1 MENGLMSNW
10 QGFLSP
16 TRRKNGHYEST
27 SFNIQGRVEPGSML
41 EGKPLYFQSLNSL
54 SHLSGG
60 VFCEVTDSARG
71 RPILRSETDP
81 LSFSVYTCNTT
92 LRETSPSR
100 LIDQVQTPNL
110 TIPPPNTS
118 FTPPPVNRTKVVSPP
133 SEYSEY
139 SSPTR
144 FEKLFPL
151 NSSLADEFARLF
163 AIPSASPDLDNEV
176 SPIDEFRKIG
186 KESEY
191 FPDAKTSEDG
201 IIDANKKIYNAIS
214 PFARPILKAKKGKP
228 EPKECVFC
236 KNNGEEE
243 TMYKS
248 HILKDKFNKVQCPV
262 LRKYVCPHCGESGD
276 KAHTK
281 KYCDKKKKIGVEDF
295 QSNHEVLI
303 KGIEK
308 LSV

>member
-1 MENGLMSNW
+1 
-10 QGFLSP
+10 
-16 TRRKNGHYEST
+16 
-27 SFNIQGRVEPGSML
+27 ML

-228 EPKECVFC
+228 EPKFKFICTCKPIRLLFGEIKTVYPAYTTSQSYKTSWRECVFC